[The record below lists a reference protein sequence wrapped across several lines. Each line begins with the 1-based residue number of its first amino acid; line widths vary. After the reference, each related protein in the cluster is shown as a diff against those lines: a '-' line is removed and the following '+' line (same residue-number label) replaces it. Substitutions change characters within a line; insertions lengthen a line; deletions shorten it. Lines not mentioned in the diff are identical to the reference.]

1 MKETNIINSVQSSL
15 KSYPLWVT
23 LCYIPANTPLV
34 KENRIYLGVEFT
46 RKKCKTAILLYC
58 FHTAGV
64 LHTITFALYNLL
76 GPGTSFYWKSKI
88 NIKRKPNYEI
98 GWYHNWPTII
108 SHIDC
113 MCFTL
118 QTMIFRYNNES
129 NDVFYSPNSLSKVYS
144 QFKKLEIEMDSLG
157 NILY

>member
-1 MKETNIINSVQSSL
+1 MNWQRMTEVFFFAGNQQLKETNIINSVQSSL

-64 LHTITFALYNLL
+64 LHIFMLYNHLD
-76 GPGTSFYWKSKI
+76 PRISFYRKSKI
-88 NIKRKPNYEI
+88 NVKRKPNYEI
-98 GWYHNWPTII
+98 GWFII
-108 SHIDC
+108 DQWSFHIDS
-113 MCFTL
+113 MPFTL
-118 QTMIFRYNNES
+118 QTMIFRYNYKS
-129 NDVFYSPNSLSKVYS
+129 NDVFYSSNSL
-144 QFKKLEIEMDSLG
+144 
-157 NILY
+157 